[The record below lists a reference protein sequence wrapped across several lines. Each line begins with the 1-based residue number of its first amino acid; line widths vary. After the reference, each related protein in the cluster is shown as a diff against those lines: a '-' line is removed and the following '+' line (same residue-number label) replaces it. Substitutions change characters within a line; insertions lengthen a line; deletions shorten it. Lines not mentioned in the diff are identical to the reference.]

1 MYASSLRGLRGL
13 GQPGWLPSNIPSY
26 EEALAIGAANPNL
39 RPGEFL
45 QIYPT
50 AESYYA
56 SVAASLGL
64 TASGTPTALTSG
76 ALINAGQFG
85 TDVGAIGANLGPEGG
100 SWIQRQDGTIED
112 LEGRVLD
119 RVPGSL
125 TRIEAEAAELVRRE
139 EAAALAQP
147 IPEGFY
153 LDPAVQM
160 EWERLNEGGGDGGNG
175 GGSAAA
181 GGPLAASMGAIA
193 PLALAGLALFLIA
206 FPSRRSR

>member
-13 GQPGWLPSNIPSY
+13 GQPGWLPSNVPSY
-26 EEALAIGAANPNL
+26 EEWLQIPGA
-39 RPGEFL
+39 RPGERAAVH
-45 QIYPT
+45 PT

-64 TASGTPTALTSG
+64 TISGTPTALTSG
-76 ALINAGQFG
+76 GLINTGQFG
-85 TDVGAIGANLGPEGG
+85 EHVEAIGANLGPGGGFFTQSEGTL
-100 SWIQRQDGTIED
+100 RD

-119 RVPGSL
+119 RAPGSL
-125 TRIEAEAAELVRRE
+125 TRAEAEAAELVRRE